1 VGRSWFDR
9 LTMNGHQE
17 PLALSL
23 PALSTAEGSKGILS
37 LSKGILSLSKD
48 EG

>member
-1 VGRSWFDR
+1 
-9 LTMNGHQE
+9 MK

-23 PALSTAEGSKGILS
+23 SKGILS

-48 EG
+48 FFGSPLDIHPSMG